1 MGVYL
6 GSSEKL
12 ALSIGSSRS
21 IMHMGAP
28 MASANRLLSLDNYVL
43 QDSNGLFLVSKE
55 DD

>member
-21 IMHMGAP
+21 IMHVGAP
-28 MASANRLLSLDNYVL
+28 MASTNRLLSLDNYIL
-43 QDSNGLFLVSKE
+43 QDSNGLFLIPKE
-55 DD
+55 DN